1 MDTNKMRDISR
12 EQFEARFPVPAGIGW
27 DECLG
32 RYKVVDIQRL
42 VSTLQIGDHNSRWEG
57 WKASREAVV
66 VELPRITGHEY
77 DPLADA
83 DYREGCR
90 EAIEAQGLKVTP

>member
-12 EQFEARFPVPAGIGW
+12 EQFEASWRVRHP
-27 DECLG
+27 LH
-32 RYKVVDIQRL
+32 
-42 VSTLQIGDHNSRWEG
+42 GDDVFKRSGLYPEDYCNTRTRDAW
-57 WKASREAVV
+57 WAWQDSREAVV
-66 VELPRITGHEY
+66 VTLPRITGHEY

-90 EAIEAQGLKVTP
+90 EAIEAHGLKVAP

>member
-12 EQFEARFPVPAGIGW
+12 EQFEATWADVMRGDEPPPGRKPTRSRIDPEKYAGDAAQFAW
-27 DECLG
+27 
-32 RYKVVDIQRL
+32 KWWQR
-42 VSTLQIGDHNSRWEG
+42 SR
-57 WKASREAVV
+57 AAVV

-90 EAIEAQGLKVTP
+90 AAIEAQGLKVAP